1 MALTPNKTLQEMRD
15 KLRVRLGFGAQ
26 SSKSGP
32 QTKIL
37 NDFIQEAQEDLYK
50 EVDWKQLRK
59 IWILEPGI
67 EQQYLDYPDDMAPNR
82 ILNISSR
89 SADSINPPDYRDM
102 TEGIEIRHLNSEV
115 DYDKPTRYEL
125 RDQIEIWPIM
135 DEIGTAIR
143 IEGLIRLE
151 RFEFDNDRLTV
162 PGDGLVS
169 LLALAK
175 AKNHYRHNDWQEYLR
190 DYNVQLNRAKS
201 KNSYNKRYIRKPDN
215 FKRTKEAFNPSIADQ
230 RFDI

>member
-1 MALTPNKTLQEMRD
+1 MALIPNKTLQELRD

-37 NDFIQEAQEDLYK
+37 NDFIQESQEDLYK
-50 EVDWKQLRK
+50 EVNWKQLRK
-59 IWILEPGI
+59 IWTLKPGI
-67 EQQYLDYPDDMAPNR
+67 DQQYLDYPDDMGPNR
-82 ILNISSR
+82 ILQIASR
-89 SADSINPPDYRDM
+89 SADSINPPNYCDM
-102 TEGIEIRHLNSEV
+102 TEGIEIQNLNNKV
-115 DYDKPTRYEL
+115 DYNKPIRYEL
-125 RDQIEIWPIM
+125 REQIEIWPIM
-135 DEIGTAIR
+135 DEIGTEIR

-151 RFEFDNDRLTV
+151 RFEFDSDRLTV
-162 PGDGLVS
+162 PEDGLVS
-169 LLALAK
+169 LLALSK

-201 KNSYNKRYIRKPDN
+201 RNSYNKRYIRKSDN
-215 FKRTKEAFNPSIADQ
+215 SRWTQKSFNPTILDQ

>member
-1 MALTPNKTLQEMRD
+1 MALTPNKTLQELRD

-59 IWILEPGI
+59 IWTLKPGI
-67 EQQYLDYPDDMAPNR
+67 DQQHLDYPDDMGPNR
-82 ILNISSR
+82 ILQIASR
-89 SADSINPPDYRDM
+89 SADSIDPPDYSDM
-102 TEGIEIRHLNSEV
+102 TEGIEIQHLNNKV

-135 DEIGTAIR
+135 DEVGTAIR

-151 RFEFDNDRLTV
+151 RFEFDSDRLTV

-169 LLALAK
+169 LLALSK

-201 KNSYNKRYIRKPDN
+201 RNSYNKRYIRKSDN
-215 FKRTKEAFNPSIADQ
+215 SRWTQKSFNPTILDQ